1 MRPIDLQAGREN
13 HVRWVRRHAFGVR
26 LAICFIAVLMA
37 SVFIGYAPEANLI
50 WVTNG
55 LMLAYLLLAPRH
67 RWRAYLAAGF
77 VAQVAGSMLVDRH
90 WRMNLFLAVLN
101 TIEVLIGAL
110 LLRRRSRDLPCFT
123 DRKYLVRFL
132 VFGALAGQVVSGIIC
147 AAVTVLTGHAHFWSQ
162 LARWIAADG
171 LGAAVVTPA
180 CVAIFQERF
189 KNTASLKR
197 NWIYLVVMAVVV
209 VGAFSQSKA
218 PLLFFVY
225 PVLILVLLRMGLGW
239 AAISTLFIAA
249 VGSWCTLHGRG
260 PLMMALHLSAFA
272 PPILLQVYVATGMF
286 TVYAVS
292 VVLESQR
299 TIQRRLQKIV
309 GMHTLVTENSR
320 DAILIA
326 DFDGRPSYISS
337 AMQRMTGWTQEKM
350 LELGGKGMVH
360 PDDFGTV
367 LKAVEEMRAGS
378 GNGMTEYRVRK
389 RNGEYIWVEA
399 SLRVYVDPVTR
410 VPAGTLNILRDVTD
424 RKRAEQELK
433 AAYQAVEALAVVDP
447 LTGLANRRRLDECL
461 TTEWRRGLRER
472 KPLSFLLL
480 DADHFKSYNDT
491 YGHVRG
497 DGCLKQIAEAALDV
511 VARPG
516 DLVARYGGEEFAV
529 VLPSTDS
536 NGAQKIAN
544 ELCESLRQ
552 RRLPHASNPWG
563 IATVS
568 VGCATLVPR
577 FGQHVEALIEMAD
590 EALYKAKQHGRNRV
604 CTARP
609 ETESDS
615 ETLARDLGKVRV
627 VA

>member
-1 MRPIDLQAGREN
+1 
-13 HVRWVRRHAFGVR
+13 V
-26 LAICFIAVLMA
+26 LAA
-37 SVFIGYAPEANLI
+37 SVFIGFAPQLHLI
-50 WVTNG
+50 WVANSLT
-55 LMLAYLLLAPRH
+55 LAYLLLAPRH
-67 RWRAYLAAGF
+67 RWWAYLGAGF
-77 VAQVAGSMLVDRH
+77 AAQVAGSMLADPH
-90 WRMNLFLAVLN
+90 WRMNLLLAVLN
-101 TIEVLIGAL
+101 TIEVLIGAT

-123 DRKYLVRFL
+123 DRGYLVRFL
-132 VFGALAGQVVSGIIC
+132 AFGALAGQVV
-147 AAVTVLTGHAHFWSQ
+147 TGSIYGAISAIANHGAFWNQ
-162 LARWIAADG
+162 LASWMAADG
-171 LGAAVVTPA
+171 LGAVVVTPA
-180 CVAIFQERF
+180 CVAVFQERF
-189 KNTASLKR
+189 KNTASLKQ
-197 NWIYLVVMAVVV
+197 NWIYLVVLAVVV
-209 VGAFSQSKA
+209 TGAFSQSKA

-239 AAISTLFIAA
+239 AAISTLFMAA

-260 PLMMALHLSAFA
+260 PLMMAVHLSAFA

-299 TIQRRLQKIV
+299 AVQRSLQKIV

-350 LELGGKGMVH
+350 FELGGKGMVH
-360 PDDFGTV
+360 PDDFATV
-367 LKAVEEMRAGS
+367 LKAIEEMRAGS
-378 GNGMTEYRVRK
+378 GSGMAEYRVRT
-389 RNGEYIWVEA
+389 RSGEYIWIEA

-480 DADHFKSYNDT
+480 DADHFKAYNDT

-497 DGCLKQIAEAALDV
+497 DGCLKQIAEAAQDV

-529 VLPSTDS
+529 VLPNTDS

-552 RRLPHASNPWG
+552 RRLPHAANPWG

-577 FGQHVEALIEMAD
+577 FGQHAETLIEMAD
-590 EALYKAKQHGRNRV
+590 EALYEAKQNGRNRV

-609 ETESDS
+609 EMAPEV
-615 ETLARDLGKVRV
+615 EEMARAAGKVRV
-627 VA
+627 IA